1 MVKVEI
7 QVPESLAEQLSAVR
21 DRLPEVLAHGLDE
34 LSPIPNEV
42 YRYILEFLAS
52 NPEPKTL
59 MEFEPTPEMQARVQE
74 LLEKDRDGRLTLAE
88 SAELDE
94 YMRINHLVTML
105 KARALS
111 FLSPQ
116 Q

>member
-7 QVPESLAEQLSAVR
+7 QVPESLAEQLDSVR

-34 LSPIPNEV
+34 LSPLPNEV

-52 NPEPKTL
+52 NPTPEALLK
-59 MEFEPTPEMQARVQE
+59 FEPTPEMQERVQE
-74 LLEKDRDGRLTLAE
+74 LLEKNRDGRLTAAE

-105 KARALS
+105 KARSLS
-111 FLSPQ
+111 FLSSGQ
-116 Q
+116 